1 MEICGMLT
9 YLQVQPEGGV
19 TGVYALVTTT
29 DNISKVEYRGD
40 MAFRPF
46 SFSNRLAQ
54 QSEILCTVY
63 ERE

>member
-1 MEICGMLT
+1 
-9 YLQVQPEGGV
+9 
-19 TGVYALVTTT
+19 VYALVITT

-46 SFSNRLAQ
+46 SFSNHLAQ
-54 QSEILCTVY
+54 QSEISCTVY